1 MKSSCDCSLIGPGLV
16 ICLDFVISSSLQ
28 HAPILLLTSAFS
40 HWWLLLWECTDL
52 QRMTHSPSSL
62 IYWIWLHTD
71 CNMPW
76 FRELPLAKLSPLRS
90 FTHRTPD
97 SFSTLWFSLL
107 KPCNA
112 FLQKR
117 TGDKILVSYEFR
129 EFSIRDHLFQMI
141 IREHQRSFVSNA
153 E

>member
-16 ICLDFVISSSLQ
+16 VHLDFVISSSLQ

-90 FTHRTPD
+90 FTHQ
-97 SFSTLWFSLL
+97 TLSVLCDFLYWNHVMLSCKRELVIKSWFPTNSG
-107 KPCNA
+107 N
-112 FLQKR
+112 
-117 TGDKILVSYEFR
+117 SEN
-129 EFSIRDHLFQMI
+129 IRDHLFQMQSKSPWLCSP
-141 IREHQRSFVSNA
+141 E
-153 E
+153 